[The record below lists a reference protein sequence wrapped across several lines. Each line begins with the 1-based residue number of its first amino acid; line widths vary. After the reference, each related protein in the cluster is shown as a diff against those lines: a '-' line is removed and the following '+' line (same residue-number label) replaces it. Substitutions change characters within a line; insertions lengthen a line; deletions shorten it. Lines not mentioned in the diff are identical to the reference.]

1 MTQAPSRKKCEEC
14 GTTYPSEY
22 WFSTPTI
29 CKVCYKRL
37 SPERPREL
45 GEQLQTEMTP
55 ERSPRESSS
64 GASSFW
70 QRWIAN
76 PPKLIAYSLIWGTAT
91 GTWALVQS
99 LFNDSVLQRSAVTL
113 ALIVV
118 FLSYY
123 TVCGVAGVLLV
134 RGSRR
139 SRVPVV
145 LALTPQLLQLQGPG
159 ILYQL
164 ACGVY
169 ATIFV
174 VRPGTTVE
182 FGLDFGFTSTLS
194 IQLGDVGFPLGI
206 AVNIVAAAMLWY
218 VCTTPLEAVRGLPE
232 RGGAG
237 RA

>member
-1 MTQAPSRKKCEEC
+1 MTQATSRKKCEEC

-22 WFSTPTI
+22 WFSTPSI
-29 CKVCYKRL
+29 CKACYKNL
-37 SPERPREL
+37 SPERQKEL
-45 GEQLQTEMTP
+45 GGQVQTEMTP
-55 ERSPRESSS
+55 ERPPRESGS

-70 QRWIAN
+70 RRWIAN
-76 PPKLIAYSLIWGTAT
+76 PPKLIAYSLIWGAAT

-99 LFNDSVLQRSAVTL
+99 LLSGDILQRSVVTL
-113 ALIVV
+113 APLIII
-118 FLSYY
+118 LGYY

-139 SRVPVV
+139 ARVPVV
-145 LALTPQLLQLQGPG
+145 LALIPQLLQLQGPG

-174 VRPGTTVE
+174 VRPGTVVE
-182 FGLDFGFTSTLS
+182 FGLDFGFTSTFS
-194 IQLGDVGFPLGI
+194 MQLGDVAPPLGI

-218 VCTTPLEAVRGLPE
+218 VCTTPLEVVRGLTE

>member
-1 MTQAPSRKKCEEC
+1 MTEATSRKKCEEC

-29 CKVCYKRL
+29 CKACYKGL

-45 GEQLQTEMTP
+45 GEQVQAEVTP
-55 ERSPRESSS
+55 ERPPRESSD
-64 GASSFW
+64 GGSSFW
-70 QRWIAN
+70 RRWIAN
-76 PPKLIAYSLIWGTAT
+76 PPRLIAYSLIWGAAT

-99 LFNDSVLQRSAVTL
+99 LFGEDILQQSVVTL
-113 ALIVV
+113 AFIVF
-118 FLSYY
+118 FLGYY

-139 SRVPVV
+139 ATVPVV
-145 LALTPQLLQLQGPG
+145 LALIPQLLQLQGPG

-182 FGLDFGFTSTLS
+182 FGLDFGFTSSLS
-194 IQLGDVGFPLGI
+194 IQLGDVGPPLGI
-206 AVNIVAAAMLWY
+206 AVNVVAAAMLWY
-218 VCTTPLEAVRGLPE
+218 VCTTPLEVVRGLTE